1 MAGFIFAPRGDDTAA
16 RRLRRQAGAGELV
29 PLATGVYLPADGV
42 APEEA
47 ARLHWPALVGY
58 LFPDGVIT
66 DLTGFTY
73 APEREKATGTLHV
86 FVSAPGAPRRVEIA
100 NLVINARRGVGPVE
114 GDIPYMGS
122 WVAGPERRYLD
133 NMTPSRARGGPAR
146 TLGPTGVEARLEREC
161 SAKGEEHLNGIR
173 DGARRIAPLINKG
186 KEFEALDQIIGGLLR
201 TRDATMRTRAGR
213 ARAAGSPIDEACL
226 ERVLTLRTALLAVP
240 SAHIPD
246 PNVSVEARRASSFVE
261 AFFSNY
267 IEGTR
272 FLVAE
277 AREIVFEGRIPQSRP
292 QDGHDVLATYAKLM
306 EPPRPRLSEM
316 SPDQFVLNLQ
326 VDHGDLMRERPEVG
340 PGRFKTAANQAGN
353 TVFVAPEKVYGTLL
367 EGFEHVRAVSDPFAR
382 ALLAHFLISDV
393 HPFSDGNGR
402 MSRLAM
408 SRELISHG
416 LSHIVIPTVFR
427 QDYLSA
433 MRAMTRQDNP
443 DILIRSLQRCQQ
455 VSAACAAETLD
466 EAIGRW
472 ASTHAFLEEDRHAS
486 LTDPQDPPEAVWRD
500 GVPAPRRYWEHVDH
514 DRDVGAGP
522 GLY

>member
-1 MAGFIFAPRGDDTAA
+1 MARFIFAPKGDATAA

-29 PLATGVYLPADGV
+29 QLATGVYLPPDGV

-66 DLTGFTY
+66 DLTGLTY
-73 APEREKATGTLHV
+73 APAREEATGTLHV
-86 FVSAPGAPRRVEIA
+86 FVSAPGAPRKVQIA
-100 NLVINARRGVGPVE
+100 NLVISARRGVGPIE

-133 NMTPSRARGGPAR
+133 NMTPSRARGAPAR
-146 TLGPTGVEARLEREC
+146 TLGPDGVEARLEREC
-161 SAKGEEHLNGIR
+161 SAKGEAHLNGIR
-173 DGARRIAPLINKG
+173 DGARLLAPRVDKA
-186 KEFEALDQIIGGLLR
+186 KEFEALDQLIGGLLR
-201 TRDATMRTRAGR
+201 TRGATMRTRAGR

-226 ERVLTLRTALLAVP
+226 DRVLTLRTALLAVP
-240 SAHIPD
+240 YAHVPD
-246 PNVSVEARRASSFVE
+246 PNLSVAARRASCFIE

-272 FLVAE
+272 FLVGE
-277 AREIVFEGRIPQSRP
+277 AREIVFDGKIPQSRP

-316 SPDQFVLNLQ
+316 SADQFVLNLQ

-340 PGRFKTAANQAGN
+340 PGRFKSEANQAGN
-353 TVFVAPEKVYGTLL
+353 TVFVSPEKVHGTLH
-367 EGFEHVRAVSDPFAR
+367 EGFEHVRAVSDPFSR

-402 MSRLAM
+402 MSRLVM

-433 MRAMTRQDNP
+433 MRGMTRHNNP
-443 DILIRSLQRCQQ
+443 NILIRSLQRCQQ
-455 VSAACAAETLD
+455 ISAACAAETLD

-486 LTDPQDPPEAVWRD
+486 LTDPQDPSQVVWRD
-500 GVPAPRRYWEHVDH
+500 GVPAPRRYWEHVDF
-514 DRDVGAGP
+514 DRDAGTGP
-522 GLY
+522 GLL